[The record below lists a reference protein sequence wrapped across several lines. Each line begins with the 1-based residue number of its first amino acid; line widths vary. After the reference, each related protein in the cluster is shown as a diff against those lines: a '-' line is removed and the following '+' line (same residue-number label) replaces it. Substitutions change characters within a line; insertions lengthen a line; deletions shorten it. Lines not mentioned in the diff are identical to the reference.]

1 MATAGYSSS
10 VLLTAQP
17 SISFT
22 NEATTDA
29 GDHMTYTITNQAHR
43 YLDKGTT
50 PIIQTSP
57 DGTTW
62 TTVTSGLVLK
72 YVGAIVVF
80 TVANPAGTQVRI
92 SNGKYFAYSTLV
104 EAASA
109 EFAPKVDM
117 EDVTCF
123 NTSGTKTFLPTLM
136 EGTLKVKTWWTGVNR
151 ANNLTNRDLLVVAYV
166 TPANNRYEGYCY
178 VSDTSLKAEVK
189 GAIPEDVTFQLTDQ
203 FFAN

>member
-1 MATAGYSSS
+1 MATAAYNSS

-17 SISFT
+17 SISFV

-43 YLDKGTT
+43 YLDKGTV

-62 TTVTSGLVLK
+62 TTVAVGFTLK

-80 TVANPAGTQVRI
+80 TVANAVGTQVRI
-92 SNGKYFAYSTLV
+92 SNGKYFAYTTLV
-104 EAASA
+104 ESAGA
-109 EFAPKVDM
+109 EFAAKMTM
-117 EDVTCF
+117 EDVSVF
-123 NTSGTKTFLPTLM
+123 NSTGTHTFLPTLR
-136 EGTLKVKTWWTGVNR
+136 EGMLKVKTWMMGINR

-166 TPANNRYEGYCY
+166 TPSGNRYEGYCY
-178 VSDTSLKAEVK
+178 VSDTSLKSEVK
-189 GAIPEDVTFQLTDQ
+189 GAVSEDVTFQLTDQ
-203 FFAN
+203 FYAN